1 MPQNIASP
9 AVYREPRLNAAA
21 FAFARRSTPTIQ
33 YKLRRR
39 HRPMYVHRRAGTP
52 CTGPAGS
59 HDRAPHGMGDDRHD
73 AAYATK
79 SVGNMSPRRPFK
91 H

>member
-1 MPQNIASP
+1 MESAQ
-9 AVYREPRLNAAA
+9 
-21 FAFARRSTPTIQ
+21 
-33 YKLRRR
+33 
-39 HRPMYVHRRAGTP
+39 AGP
-52 CTGPAGS
+52 DVAE
-59 HDRAPHGMGDDRHD
+59 DDRHD